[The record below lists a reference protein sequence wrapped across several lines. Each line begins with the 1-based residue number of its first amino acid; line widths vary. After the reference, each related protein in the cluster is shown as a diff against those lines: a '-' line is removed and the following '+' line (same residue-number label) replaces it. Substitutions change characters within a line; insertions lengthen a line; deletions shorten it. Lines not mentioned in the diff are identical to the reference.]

1 MISVD
6 SQYANT
12 LATTDGQIN
21 SVPALYASSGK
32 RVFDVIVALLVIIF
46 VLTWLVPLISI
57 AICVTSRGPA
67 LFIQARTGRKGR
79 PFRCFKFRTMTHE
92 SKPNSEFRQTSA
104 NDSRVTRVGGFLR
117 KTNLDEMPQFI
128 NVLFGDMSIV
138 GPRPHAVQ
146 HDAQFWSM
154 PGYTERYSIKP
165 GITGVAQVRGCRGE
179 TAQVIDMQHRV
190 RYDHWYITR
199 YSLPLDCKIC
209 WWTVEKMW
217 KGDKKAF

>member
-6 SQYANT
+6 SQYATT
-12 LATTDGQIN
+12 LASNDRQVNT
-21 SVPALYASSGK
+21 VPALYASSGK
-32 RVFDVIVALLVIIF
+32 RLFDVIVAVLVIVF
-46 VLTWLVPLISI
+46 VLTWLVPLISV
-57 AICVTSRGPA
+57 AICATSRGPA
-67 LFIQARTGRKGR
+67 FFIQARTGRKGR
-79 PFRCFKFRTMTHE
+79 PFRCFKFRTMTHQPK
-92 SKPNSEFRQTSA
+92 SSDEFRQTSA
-104 NDSRVTRVGGFLR
+104 NDSRVTWVGGFLR

-146 HDAQFWSM
+146 HDAQFWNM
-154 PGYTERYSIKP
+154 PGYTERYMIKP

-179 TAQVIDMQHRV
+179 TAQLIDMQHRV
-190 RYDHWYITR
+190 RLDHWYIGR
-199 YSLPLDCKIC
+199 YSFLLDCKIC